1 MIHIRSQTHYF
12 KFHILDLGQVMKH
25 YEFNII
31 ISIMVNIRYE
41 MEILICLILEAMMS
55 IMKYCF
61 H

>member
-1 MIHIRSQTHYF
+1 MVHIRSQARYF
-12 KFHILDLGQVMKH
+12 KSHILDLSQVMKR
-25 YEFNII
+25 YEFNLI

-41 MEILICLILEAMMS
+41 MKILICLILEAMMC